1 MLLSLPTVKDS
12 RCIYKSQTNLSDT
25 DSKRLWLN
33 LALKEFR
40 NLCKFECAIQSLKL
54 RNLAKVNVFIACHWY
69 IETSSVCLFFFV
81 FGFFV
86 CLYFTLENGKRRI
99 RIRISTSNCF
109 VLFYFQCLSFM
120 HLFYLSGM
128 MVKQNKLR
136 HLVAPFFR
144 LG

>member
-12 RCIYKSQTNLSDT
+12 RCIYKSQTNLSNT

-40 NLCKFECAIQSLKL
+40 NLCKFECAIQSLQL
-54 RNLAKVNVFIACHWY
+54 RNLAKVNVLY
-69 IETSSVCLFFFV
+69 CLPLVHRNIFGVSIFFV